1 MINILRCAAVLVLA
15 LLCYKKCVK
24 ENIRNRFYFYCN
36 LGALAMYVC
45 CSFLPI
51 ISRIGYYLTITHI
64 FFLPALV
71 NGIENE
77 KLRKLCRAGVILA
90 GIVYFAVF
98 ILMKAGENGLRILP
112 YQTFLFHEMVPILS
126 DVT

>member
-1 MINILRCAAVLVLA
+1 M
-15 LLCYKKCVK
+15 
-24 ENIRNRFYFYCN
+24 
-36 LGALAMYVC
+36 
-45 CSFLPI
+45 
-51 ISRIGYYLTITHI
+51 
-64 FFLPALV
+64 
-71 NGIENE
+71 
-77 KLRKLCRAGVILA
+77 GVILA